1 MRGRERHPF
10 EFPAAAFLFLFFFPS
25 MSQPLKVSP
34 QLEIKA
40 LTILNAKNPLDTPD
54 FSPIDYFNRLFPNG
68 EKKKS
73 V

>member
-1 MRGRERHPF
+1 
-10 EFPAAAFLFLFFFPS
+10 

-68 EKKKS
+68 EKKK
-73 V
+73 VYEKTKTNFKL